1 MANANNF
8 LIGANDEHGLNP
20 PTSGKR
26 TPIMP
31 YVDRSFYENEFNRQ
45 CKNDFIIA
53 LLRCGFNIFDV
64 KPEINDLSISTRVA
78 RINRQRLTYL
88 INFGYN
94 AFGSG
99 NAFNS
104 IQGAINFYSPL
115 NRFSEESRIL
125 SEDLGV
131 AIAQLPFV
139 SFRGTSEINNV
150 GVLQNVNCP
159 STLLEPGFMTNYT
172 EAKLMLDPTFVL
184 NIAEAVAKE
193 ICRKLDVP
201 FVERNNLSA
210 YQTVRLNYRGKSV
223 LLVQYLLNYYGY
235 DLDLDGIFGNA
246 TRNAVLDFQQDNN
259 LQADGIVGV
268 NTYRALLNLGYTN
281 QILRRGSKL
290 SSVKFA
296 QLKLLSK
303 LYNVGEIDGVFGTI
317 TQNAVKE
324 FQSENDLQV
333 DGIIGPQTWQKL
345 SLINQGRPFPSN

>member
-8 LIGANDEHGLNP
+8 FIGANDEHGLNP
-20 PTSGKR
+20 PTAGKR

-31 YVDRSFYENEFNRQ
+31 YINRSFYENEFNRQ

-53 LLRCGFNIFDV
+53 LLRCGFNVLDV
-64 KPEINDLSISTRVA
+64 KPEINDISISTRIT
-78 RINRQRLTYL
+78 RINRQNLTYL

-131 AIAQLPFV
+131 AIAQLPFIT
-139 SFRGTSEINNV
+139 FRGTSEINNV

-193 ICRKLDVP
+193 ICRKLDVDY
-201 FVERNNLSA
+201 VERDNLSN

-235 DLDLDGIFGNA
+235 NLTLDGIFGND

-259 LQADGIVGV
+259 LTADGIVGV
-268 NTYRALLNLGYTN
+268 NTYRALLNLGFSN

-290 SSVKFA
+290 SSVRYA

-303 LYNVGEIDGVFGTI
+303 LYTVGEIDGIFGTV
-317 TQNAVKE
+317 TQNAVKQ

-345 SLINQGRPFPSN
+345 SLINQGRPFPTT

>member
-1 MANANNF
+1 MALASNF
-8 LIGANDEHGLNP
+8 FIGANDEHGLNP

-31 YVDRSFYENEFNRQ
+31 YINRSFYENEFNRQ

-53 LLRCGFNIFDV
+53 LLRCGFNVLDV
-64 KPEINDLSISTRVA
+64 KPEINDVSVTTRVT

-88 INFGYN
+88 VNFGYN

-131 AIAQLPFV
+131 AIAPLPYI

-159 STLLEPGFMTNYT
+159 STLLEPGFMTNFN
-172 EAKLMLDPTFVL
+172 EAKLMLDPDYVL
-184 NIAEAVAKE
+184 NIAEACAKE
-193 ICRKLDVP
+193 ICRKLDVRYL
-201 FVERNNLSA
+201 ERNNLSS
-210 YQTVRLNYRGKSV
+210 YNTVRLNSSGKSV

-246 TRNAVLDFQQDNN
+246 TRNAVIDFQQDNN
-259 LQADGIVGV
+259 LQTDGIVGV
-268 NTYRALLNLGYTN
+268 NTYRALLNLGYANRT
-281 QILRRGSKL
+281 IRRGSRL
-290 SSVKFA
+290 SSVRYA

-303 LYNVGEIDGVFGTI
+303 LYPVGDIDGVFGTI

-324 FQSENDLQV
+324 FQNENGLQV
-333 DGIIGPQTWQKL
+333 DGIIGPNTWQKL